1 MTTDL
6 QACDQEP
13 IRIPG
18 HIQPQGFL
26 LSIDRKTTELLRIS
40 ANVGQFTDVEPQA
53 LLGRTLESTGLLAPD
68 MLQAI
73 LAREANP
80 GTPRT
85 HGMAEFK
92 SGNFLVISHVS
103 GRERV
108 VEFEYVDPA
117 FDGSLDLLY
126 PDMRAAIETLQAD
139 RTPAALYQSAA
150 RIIRALTGYD
160 RALVYAFDEQWNGMV
175 VGEDRNE
182 RLPSYFDLRFP
193 ASDIPAQAREL
204 YRLNRLRLIANADY
218 VPVPILER
226 EGVDL
231 APLDLSYAVLRSVSP
246 VHLEYMRNMG
256 TPSSFSVSIVVG
268 GQLWGLISTHHAQ
281 PRIVPQHVRAA
292 CDFLTQIMA
301 MQIEG
306 QIRSSNAAERVE
318 RQALQ
323 ARLLAY
329 MAREENFVQGLV
341 KHPEDFLPLVDAQGA
356 AVMLNGVCYTV
367 GDTPD
372 EEGVIGIVE
381 WLAGEHGEKDVYS
394 TDSLADA
401 MPGGARFTHGG
412 AATAGL
418 LAVQISQIHRSYV
431 LWFRQEL
438 VRTVRW
444 GGDPRQAKQPG
455 VGRLHPRLSFESWQE
470 TVRDRSAP
478 WTAPQLD
485 TAALLRNAIIGIVM
499 RKAEELADI
508 TDELKRSNRELE
520 AFSYSVSHDLRA
532 PFRHIVGYAE
542 LLKDE
547 LQALGE
553 ASSGE
558 ALAAQATDGN
568 GNGNGNGNGS
578 NSDAA
583 GASSRSLRYIDTI
596 IESAHTA
603 GKLVDG
609 LLSFSQAG
617 RVSLARED
625 VDVDR
630 MVELCRHLLQPELRG
645 RKVEFHIGA
654 LGHVSADPTMLRQ
667 VFQNLLSNA
676 IKYTNGREVAKINVT
691 ATRSPAATVFMVQDN
706 GVGFDMAY
714 VGKLFGVFQRLHRM
728 EDFEGT
734 GIGLANV
741 RRIAERHGGSAWA
754 EGVVDEGAKFYFSI
768 PNRETA
774 ENVGA

>member
-40 ANVGQFTDVEPQA
+40 ANVGQFADVDPQA
-53 LLGRTLESTGLLAPD
+53 LLGRKLESTALLTPAL
-68 MLQAI
+68 LQAV
-73 LAREANP
+73 LARESSP
-80 GTPRT
+80 QTPRT
-85 HGMAEFK
+85 HGIAK
-92 SGNFLVISHVS
+92 LKAGKFLVISHVS
-103 GRERV
+103 GGERV
-108 VEFEYVDPA
+108 IEFEYVDPA

-126 PDMRAAIETLQAD
+126 PDMRAAIEALQAD

-160 RALVYAFDEQWNGMV
+160 RALVYAFDEQWNGTV

-204 YRLNRLRLIANADY
+204 YRMNRLRLIADADY

-226 EGVDL
+226 EGTSL
-231 APLDLSYAVLRSVSP
+231 GPLDLSFAVLRSVSP

-268 GQLWGLISTHHAQ
+268 GQLWGLISTHHAE

-306 QIRSSNAAERVE
+306 QTRSSHAAERVE

-329 MAREENFVQGLV
+329 MAREENFVKGLV

-372 EEGVIGIVE
+372 EDGVGSIVT
-381 WLAGEHGEKDVYS
+381 WLAEQHGDQDVYS
-394 TDSLADA
+394 TDSLAEA
-401 MPGGARFTHGG
+401 MPGGARFEHDGE
-412 AATAGL
+412 AAAGL

-431 LWFRQEL
+431 LWFRHEL

-547 LQALGE
+547 LQATG
-553 ASSGE
+553 
-558 ALAAQATDGN
+558 
-568 GNGNGNGNGS
+568 
-578 NSDAA
+578 DAA
-583 GASSRSLRYIDTI
+583 PDNATGGRSLRYIDTI

-617 RVSLARED
+617 RMSLARED

-645 RKVEFHIGA
+645 RKVEFDVGP
-654 LGHVSADPTMLRQ
+654 LGRVSADPTMLRQ

-676 IKYTNGREVAKINVT
+676 IKYTNGRDVAKIKIT

>member
-40 ANVGQFTDVEPQA
+40 ANVGQFADVDPKA
-53 LLGRTLESTGLLAPD
+53 LLGCTLEATGLLPAD
-68 MLQAI
+68 LLQAI
-73 LAREANP
+73 LAREANAE
-80 GTPRT
+80 TPRT
-85 HGMAEFK
+85 HGTARFE
-92 SGNFLVISHVS
+92 SGNFLVVSHVS

-108 VEFEYVDPA
+108 IEFEYVDPA

-160 RALVYAFDEQWNGMV
+160 RALVYAFDEQWNGTV

-226 EGVDL
+226 EGVEL

-268 GQLWGLISTHHAQ
+268 GQLWGLISTHHAE

-306 QIRSSNAAERVE
+306 QTRNSNAAERVE
-318 RQALQ
+318 RQAFQ

-367 GDTPD
+367 GDAPD
-372 EEGVIGIVE
+372 EEGVAGIVA
-381 WLAGEHGEKDVYS
+381 WLTEQHGDSDIYS

-401 MPGGARFTHGG
+401 MPDGARFTHGAV
-412 AATAGL
+412 AAAGL

-547 LQALGE
+547 MQAMGE
-553 ASSGE
+553 ASS
-558 ALAAQATDGN
+558 ADAAATASNGSGDVN
-568 GNGNGNGNGS
+568 GNGAA
-578 NSDAA
+578 AA
-583 GASSRSLRYIDTI
+583 GANSRSLRYIDTI

-645 RKVEFHIGA
+645 RKVEFDVGA

-676 IKYTNGREVAKINVT
+676 IKYTNGREVAKIKVT

-754 EGVVDEGAKFYFSI
+754 EGVIDEGAKFYFSI

-774 ENVGA
+774 ADVGA

>member
-40 ANVGQFTDVEPQA
+40 ANVGQFADVDPQA
-53 LLGRTLESTGLLAPD
+53 LLGRKLESTALLTPAL
-68 MLQAI
+68 LQAV
-73 LAREANP
+73 LARDSNP
-80 GTPRT
+80 QTPRT
-85 HGMAEFK
+85 HGIARFK
-92 SGNFLVISHVS
+92 AGKFLVISHVS
-103 GRERV
+103 GGERLI
-108 VEFEYVDPA
+108 EFEYVDPA

-126 PDMRAAIETLQAD
+126 PDIRGAIEALQAD

-160 RALVYAFDEQWNGMV
+160 RALVYAFDEHWNGTV

-182 RLPSYFDLRFP
+182 RLPSYLDLRFP

-204 YRLNRLRLIANADY
+204 YRMNRLRLISDADY

-226 EGVDL
+226 EGASL
-231 APLDLSYAVLRSVSP
+231 GPLDLSFAVLRSVSP

-268 GQLWGLISTHHAQ
+268 GQLWGLISTHHAE

-306 QIRSSNAAERVE
+306 QTRSSHAAERVE

-329 MAREENFVQGLV
+329 MAREENFVKGLV

-372 EEGVIGIVE
+372 EDGVAGIVS
-381 WLAGEHGEKDVYS
+381 WLADQHGDEDVYS
-394 TDSLADA
+394 TDSLAEA
-401 MPGGARFTHGG
+401 MPGGARFKHDGE
-412 AATAGL
+412 AAAGL

-431 LWFRQEL
+431 LWFRHEL

-470 TVRDRSAP
+470 IVRDRSAP

-547 LQALGE
+547 LQATGD
-553 ASSGE
+553 AP
-558 ALAAQATDGN
+558 ADK
-568 GNGNGNGNGS
+568 
-578 NSDAA
+578 AA
-583 GASSRSLRYIDTI
+583 GGRSLRYIDTI

-617 RVSLARED
+617 RMSLAREE

-645 RKVEFHIGA
+645 RKVEFDVGP
-654 LGHVSADPTMLRQ
+654 LGRVSADPTMLRQ

-676 IKYTNGREVAKINVT
+676 IKYTNGRDVAKIKIT

>member
-26 LSIDRKTTELLRIS
+26 LTVDRKTTELLRIS
-40 ANVGQFTDVEPQA
+40 ANAGQFTGVDPRA
-53 LLGRTLESTGLLAPD
+53 LLGRTLEATSLLTPALLQDVLAP
-68 MLQAI
+68 QS
-73 LAREANP
+73 RP
-80 GTPRT
+80 QPPRA
-85 HGMAEFK
+85 HGIATFD
-92 SGNFLVISHVS
+92 SGSFLVISHLS
-103 GRERV
+103 GDERI
-108 VEFEYVDPA
+108 VEFEFVDPA
-117 FDGSLDLLY
+117 LKGSLDLLY

-150 RIIRALTGYD
+150 RIIRELTGFD
-160 RALVYAFDEQWNGMV
+160 RALVYAFDAQWNGTV
-175 VGEDRNE
+175 VGEDRND

-193 ASDIPAQAREL
+193 AGDIPAQAREL
-204 YRLNRLRLIANADY
+204 YLLNRQRLIPDAGY
-218 VPVPILER
+218 TPVPLLELDR
-226 EGVDL
+226 EGAGL
-231 APLDLSYAVLRSVSP
+231 APLDLSFAVLRSVSP

-256 TPSSFSVSIVVG
+256 TPSSFSVSIVAG
-268 GQLWGLISTHHAQ
+268 GRLWGLISAHHAQ
-281 PRIVPQHVRAA
+281 PRTVPHHVRAA
-292 CDFLTQIMA
+292 CDFLAQVMA
-301 MQIEG
+301 IQIEG
-306 QIRSSNAAERVE
+306 HARGSHAAERVE
-318 RQALQ
+318 RQGVQ

-329 MAREENFVQGLV
+329 MAREDNFVQGLV
-341 KHPEDFLPLVDAQGA
+341 KHPEDFLPLVDAHGA
-356 AVMLNGVCYTV
+356 AVMLDGVCHTV
-367 GDTPD
+367 GDAPD
-372 EEGVIGIVE
+372 EAGVAALVA
-381 WLAGEHGEKDVYS
+381 WLAGQHGDKEIYS
-394 TDSLADA
+394 TDSLAT
-401 MPGGARFTHGG
+401 ARPG
-412 AATAGL
+412 AACATRGGEAVAGL

-431 LWFRQEL
+431 LWFRPEV

-444 GGDPRQAKQPG
+444 SGDPHRAKEAAA
-455 VGRLHPRLSFESWQE
+455 GRLHPRQSFDIWRE
-470 TVRDRSAP
+470 TVRHRSAP
-478 WTAPQLD
+478 WTEPQLD

-547 LQALGE
+547 LHLEG
-553 ASSGE
+553 G
-558 ALAAQATDGN
+558 AADG
-568 GNGNGNGNGS
+568 
-578 NSDAA
+578 DA
-583 GASSRSLRYIDTI
+583 GAAPAPGGSRPLRYIETI

-617 RVSLARED
+617 RVSLAREEIN
-625 VDVDR
+625 VDR
-630 MVELCRHLLQPELRG
+630 IVASCRHLLQPELRD
-645 RKVEFHIGA
+645 RQVAFDIGP
-654 LGHVSADPTMLRQ
+654 LGHVTADPTMLRQ

-676 IKYTNGREVAKINVT
+676 IKYTKGRDVAKIKVT
-691 ATRSPAATVFMVQDN
+691 ANRTPAATVFMIEDN

-754 EGVVDEGAKFYFSI
+754 EGAVDQGARFYFSI

>member
-6 QACDQEP
+6 QACDEEP

-26 LSIDRKTTELLRIS
+26 LSIDRKTSELLRIS
-40 ANVGQFTDVEPQA
+40 ANVGQFADVDPQA
-53 LLGRTLESTGLLAPD
+53 LLGRTLESTALLKPAL
-68 MLQAI
+68 LQAV

-80 GTPRT
+80 HTPRT
-85 HGMAEFK
+85 HGIASFK
-92 SGNFLVISHVS
+92 AGNFLVISHVS
-103 GRERV
+103 GGERV
-108 VEFEYVDPA
+108 IEFEYIDPA

-126 PDMRAAIETLQAD
+126 PDMRAAIEALQAD

-150 RIIRALTGYD
+150 RIIRTLTGYD
-160 RALVYAFDEQWNGMV
+160 RALVYAFDEHWNGMV

-204 YRLNRLRLIANADY
+204 YRMNRLRLIANADY

-226 EGVDL
+226 EGAGL
-231 APLDLSYAVLRSVSP
+231 GPLDLSFAVLRSVSP

-268 GQLWGLISTHHAQ
+268 GQLWGLISTHHAE

-306 QIRSSNAAERVE
+306 QTRSSHAAERVE

-323 ARLLAY
+323 ARLLGY

-341 KHPEDFLPLVDAQGA
+341 QHPEDFLPLVDAQGA

-367 GDTPD
+367 GDAPD
-372 EEGVIGIVE
+372 EAGVAGIVE
-381 WLAGEHGEKDVYS
+381 WLAEQHGDKDIYS
-394 TDSLADA
+394 TDSLAEA
-401 MPGGARFTHGG
+401 MPGGARFEHDGE
-412 AATAGL
+412 AAAGL
-418 LAVQISQIHRSYV
+418 LAVQISQIHSSYV

-478 WTAPQLD
+478 WTTPQLD

-508 TDELKRSNRELE
+508 SDELKRSNRELE

-547 LQALGE
+547 MQAPGD
-553 ASSGE
+553 AASGE
-558 ALAAQATDGN
+558 GAAGDAAN
-568 GNGNGNGNGS
+568 GNRAVAADN
-578 NSDAA
+578 AA
-583 GASSRSLRYIDTI
+583 GSRSLRYIDTI

-617 RVSLARED
+617 RMSLARED

-645 RKVEFHIGA
+645 RKVQFEVGH

-676 IKYTNGREVAKINVT
+676 IKYTNGREVAKIKLS